1 MPGTNIVG
9 LISISYDLQRIAMF
23 LVITG
28 FVAMRVKLSIL
39 NKYKLK
45 SHDIILT
52 LAYLFVILSLPRMV
66 NFAYF
71 SLISH
76 RISPLILVHSLV
88 GIAVL
93 AIGLIFEIN
102 RGSLRIKRK
111 WKIRKNM
118 QILTV
123 LWIMNFIS
131 GAYIVAS
138 LFHR

>member
-1 MPGTNIVG
+1 MPGTNTIG
-9 LISISYDLQRIAMF
+9 LISISYDLQRIALF

-28 FVAMRVKLSIL
+28 FVAMRVKLSKL
-39 NKYKLK
+39 NRYKLK

-52 LAYLFVILSLPRMV
+52 LAYLLVILSLPRMV
-66 NFAYF
+66 TFAYF
-71 SLISH
+71 SLIPH

-93 AIGLIFEIN
+93 AIGLMFVIN